1 MTFLQP
7 FILWGLPLLL
17 LPLIIHLLN
26 RMRYRSQPWGA
37 MRLLIAA
44 NRSSISQAKL
54 RQFLILLFRV
64 LAIAAL
70 LLFLARPISGGWMGW
85 IFSPAP
91 DTVLIL
97 LDRSASMETRAA
109 GSTQTKREQALKLIS
124 QAAKSFEGSSHFV
137 LIDSALRT
145 PQEIASVNSL
155 AELSLTAPTDTAA
168 DIPAMLQ
175 TALNWLVENRAGA
188 SEIWIASDLQKSNW
202 QPNDARF
209 KNVLAQLGAL
219 PQRVRVRL
227 LALNQPPAL
236 NSSVTVSEILRRPR
250 GNESELQFALD
261 IQRNTNSTTAFP
273 LAMTLD
279 GAQSQFE
286 LNMDGQAFRWR
297 HRAPLGAKKSGGW
310 GSFQLPVDANAR
322 DSTSYFVYGT
332 DMPLHATIVA
342 NDKESGRIL
351 KAAANA
357 LNKQTGRADLPVG
370 QDAQQRVPT
379 DAANISLGDSALL
392 IWQGALPN
400 GEVAERVR
408 TFVSDGGVVI
418 FFPPAATDAGR
429 FNGLGWSE
437 PQSAESEKFF
447 HIARWDEAEGPLA
460 KTDEGLSLPLGETEF
475 QKRQLIVGQKNSL
488 AAFSDAETFLA
499 RQSLGKGEIYFCA
512 SLPNAQWSTL
522 ADGPVIVPMLQR
534 LLQAGGRRL
543 QQVSM
548 ASCGELSAVDRAK
561 QWTCVDSAAPKNIQL
576 QAGVYR
582 DGERLV
588 AVNRPLV
595 EDEPEI
601 LEVDETRNLFRGMA
615 FQLWEE
621 RGNRGQVL
629 QREIWRVFLFAMLVF
644 LFVEGVLLLPKHQAP
659 TSNIQRSS
667 KFKAPIGAATRM
679 LIWMFV
685 LGVSLEFGRWNL
697 EFFS

>member
-44 NRSSISQAKL
+44 NRSSINQAKL
-54 RQFLILLFRV
+54 RQFLILLFRI

-85 IFSPAP
+85 MFSPAP

-97 LDRSASMETRAA
+97 LDRSASMEARPA

-124 QAAKSFEGSSHFV
+124 EAAKSFEGSSHFV
-137 LIDSALRT
+137 LIDSALRN

-175 TALNWLVENRAGA
+175 TALNWLVENRSS

-202 QPNDARF
+202 QPNDPRF

-219 PQRVRVRL
+219 PQKVRIRL
-227 LALNQPPAL
+227 LALNQPAEL
-236 NSSVTVSEILRRPR
+236 NSSVVVSEILRRPR

-261 IQRNTNSTTAFP
+261 IQRNTNSATAFP

-286 LNMDGQAFRWR
+286 LNMDGQSFRWR

-322 DSTSYFVYGT
+322 DNTAFFVYGADT
-332 DMPLHATIVA
+332 PLHATIVA
-342 NDKESGRIL
+342 ADKQSGRIL

-357 LNKQTGRADLPVG
+357 LSKGASADPIVT
-370 QDAQQRVPT
+370 PSE
-379 DAANISLGDSALL
+379 AANLSLDDSALL
-392 IWQGALPN
+392 IWQGTLPSGN
-400 GEVAERVR
+400 VAEQIR
-408 TFVSDGGVVI
+408 TFISEGGVAI

-429 FNGLGWSE
+429 FNGLGWGE
-437 PQSAESEKFF
+437 LQSAESEKFF
-447 HIARWDEAEGPLA
+447 HVARWDEAEGPLA

-512 SLPNAQWSTL
+512 SLPNLEWSTL

-534 LLQAGGRRL
+534 LLQTGARRL

-548 ASCGELSAVDRAK
+548 GSCGELSATDRAR
-561 QWTCVDSAAPKNIQL
+561 QWTCVDSTASKNIQL

-582 DGERLV
+582 SGEKLV
-588 AVNRPLV
+588 AVNRPLA

-601 LEVDETRNLFRGMA
+601 LDTDETRNLFRGVT

-621 RGNRGQVL
+621 RESRGQVL
-629 QREIWRVFLFAMLVF
+629 QREIWRVFLFAMLGF
-644 LFVEGVLLLPKHQAP
+644 LLVEGFLLLPKQQAP
-659 TSNIQRSS
+659 TASIPKSS
-667 KFKAPIGAATRM
+667 KLMTSLETATRM
-679 LIWMFV
+679 LMWLLV
-685 LGVSLEFGRWNL
+685 LGAWCF

>member
-17 LPLIIHLLN
+17 LPLVIHLLN

-37 MRLLIAA
+37 MRLLLAA

-70 LLFLARPISGGWMGW
+70 LLFVARPIAGGWMGW
-85 IFSPAP
+85 MFSPAP
-91 DTVLIL
+91 DNVLIL

-109 GSTQTKREQALKLIS
+109 GSMQTKREQALKLIS
-124 QAAKSFEGSSHFV
+124 QATKSYEGSSHFI
-137 LIDSALRT
+137 LIDSAIRN
-145 PQEIASVNSL
+145 PQEIASINSL

-175 TALNWLVENRAGA
+175 TALNWIVENRAGA
-188 SEIWIASDLQKSNW
+188 SEIWIASDLQLSNW

-227 LALNQPPAL
+227 LALNQPAAL
-236 NSSVTVSEILRRPR
+236 NSSITVSEVSRRPR
-250 GNESELQFALD
+250 GNESDLQFALD
-261 IQRNTNSTTAFP
+261 IQRNTNSATTFP
-273 LAMTLD
+273 LATTLD
-279 GAQSQFE
+279 GAQSHVE

-297 HRAPLGAKKSGGW
+297 HRAPLGMRKTGGF
-310 GSFQLPVDANAR
+310 GSFQLPADANTR
-322 DSTSYFVYGT
+322 DNAAYFVYGMDT
-332 DMPLHATIVA
+332 PLHATVIA

-351 KAAANA
+351 KAAVSALSRDANA
-357 LNKQTGRADLPVG
+357 NPIIASSE
-370 QDAQQRVPT
+370 
-379 DAANISLGDSALL
+379 AANISLDETALL
-392 IWQGALPN
+392 IWQGALPE

-408 TFVSDGGVVI
+408 TFVSDGGVSI
-418 FFPPAATDAGR
+418 FFPPAAIDAGR

-437 PQSAESEKFF
+437 PQSTEKFF
-447 HIARWDEAEGPLA
+447 HITRWDEAEGPLA

-475 QKRQLIVGQKNSL
+475 PKRQLIVGQKNSL

-512 SLPNAQWSTL
+512 SLPNSQWSTL
-522 ADGPVIVPMLQR
+522 ADGPVLVPMLQR

-548 ASCGELSAVDRAK
+548 ANCGELSAVDRAK
-561 QWTCVDSAAPKNIQL
+561 QWTCIDSTTPKNIEL

-582 DGERLV
+582 SGERLI
-588 AVNRPLV
+588 AVNRPAV

-601 LEVDETRNLFRGMA
+601 LDTDETRNLFRGVA
-615 FQLWEE
+615 FQLWDE
-621 RGNRGQVL
+621 RTSRTEIL

-644 LFVEGVLLLPKHQAP
+644 LFVEGMLLLPKLQAP
-659 TSNIQRSS
+659 RS
-667 KFKAPIGAATRM
+667 KFHAPIEAATRM
-679 LIWMFV
+679 LIWMLI
-685 LGVSLEFGRWNL
+685 LGVSLELGTWCL
-697 EFFS
+697 EFFA

>member
-37 MRLLIAA
+37 MRLLVAA

-64 LAIAAL
+64 LAVAAL
-70 LLFLARPISGGWMGW
+70 VLFVARPIAGGWMGW
-85 IFSPAP
+85 MFSPAP
-91 DTVLIL
+91 DSVLIL
-97 LDRSASMETRAA
+97 LDRSASMEARPA
-109 GSTQTKREQALKLIS
+109 GSTQTKREQALKLIT

-137 LIDSALRT
+137 LIESALRN
-145 PQEIASVNSL
+145 PQEIASINSL
-155 AELSLTAPTDTAA
+155 AELSLTTPTDTAA

-202 QPNDARF
+202 QPNDPRF

-227 LALNQPPAL
+227 LALNQTPAL
-236 NSSVTVSEILRRPR
+236 NSSVTVSEVLRRPR

-261 IQRNTNSTTAFP
+261 IQRNTNSATAFP

-297 HRAPLGAKKSGGW
+297 HRAPLGSRKTGGF
-310 GSFQLPVDANAR
+310 GSFQLPADANTR
-322 DSTSYFVYGT
+322 DNTAYFVYGMDT
-332 DMPLHATIVA
+332 PLRATVVTS
-342 NDKESGRIL
+342 DKESGRIL

-357 LNKQTGRADLPVG
+357 LSGHHPQPLSHPMGEGGRRPG
-370 QDAQQRVPT
+370 EGMT
-379 DAANISLGDSALL
+379 DNATNISLDDTSLL
-392 IWQGALPN
+392 IWQGALPS
-400 GEVAERVR
+400 GETAERVR
-408 TFVSDGGVVI
+408 TFVSDGGVAI

-447 HIARWDEAEGPLA
+447 HVARWDEAEGPLA

-499 RQSLGKGEIYFCA
+499 RQNLGKGEIYFCA
-512 SLPNAQWSTL
+512 SLPNSQWSTL
-522 ADGPVIVPMLQR
+522 ADGPVLVPMLQR
-534 LLQAGGRRL
+534 LLQSGGRRL

-561 QWTCVDSAAPKNIQL
+561 QWATVDSATQKNIQL

-582 DGERLV
+582 SGERLV
-588 AVNRPLV
+588 AANRPAI

-601 LEVDETRNLFRGMA
+601 LETDETRNLFHGIA
-615 FQLWEE
+615 FQLWDE
-621 RGNRGQVL
+621 RTSRTEVL
-629 QREIWRVFLFAMLVF
+629 QREIWRVFLLAMLAF
-644 LFVEGVLLLPKHQAP
+644 LFVEGLLLLPKRQI
-659 TSNIQRSS
+659 S
-667 KFKAPIGAATRM
+667 
-679 LIWMFV
+679 
-685 LGVSLEFGRWNL
+685 
-697 EFFS
+697 